1 MNRIELT
8 KLCLA
13 AGNGL
18 LTTSFSLALNTY
30 FCEKRSKAAGLA
42 MTLTG
47 LGPIFYP
54 PLITV
59 LLAAYGVTGCVML
72 LAGIS
77 AHIFV
82 AAAVLQ
88 PVKRHQRFLQVQSL
102 CEIPFVESVVPTT
115 KNGKNPSDG
124 F

>member
-1 MNRIELT
+1 MYVTFAAIV
-8 KLCLA
+8 LA

-30 FCEKRSKAAGLA
+30 FCKKRSKAAGLA

-54 PLITV
+54 PLITL
-59 LLAAYGVTGCVML
+59 LLAAYGVMGCMML
-72 LAGIS
+72 LAAIS

-82 AAAVLQ
+82 AASLLQ
-88 PVKRHQRFLQVQSL
+88 PIKRHQKPLEKENLKLVAVQVPML
-102 CEIPFVESVVPTT
+102 PTT
-115 KNGKNPSDG
+115 NSKCL
-124 F
+124 